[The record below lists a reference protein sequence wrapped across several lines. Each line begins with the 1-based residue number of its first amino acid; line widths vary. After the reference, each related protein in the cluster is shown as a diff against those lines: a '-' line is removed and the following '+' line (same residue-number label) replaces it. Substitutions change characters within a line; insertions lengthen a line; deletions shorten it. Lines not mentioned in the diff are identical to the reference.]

1 MIRMRPTVYWLLTT
15 VHLSTL
21 HDFLGI
27 PHDISIPCPPYMSS
41 SCLCDQC
48 SALCCRYFVLEI
60 ETPETRRQY
69 DDVRWYLVHQ
79 NVFVFIEKRKWYL
92 GVYSRCKHLQE
103 DNRCGIYETR
113 PRICREY
120 STDNCD
126 YHGGEYD
133 WTVLF
138 SSAEQLAAYAE
149 EQLAERALKRLKERR
164 RKERDKTR
172 KPQLTTIARKPA
184 PPQRRRLPKLRP
196 GLMLGPALTPR
207 PNGNNHGTNGNGN
220 GNGKG
225 LALPVLRR

>member
-1 MIRMRPTVYWLLTT
+1 
-15 VHLSTL
+15 
-21 HDFLGI
+21 
-27 PHDISIPCPPYMSS
+27 MSS

-79 NVFVFIEKRKWYL
+79 NVFVFIEKKKWYL

-103 DNRCGIYETR
+103 DNRCGIYDTR
-113 PRICREY
+113 PKICREY

-133 WTVLF
+133 WTILF

-149 EQLAERALKRLKERR
+149 EQLAQRAQKRLKERR
-164 RKERDKTR
+164 RKDREKAGKPQPTVAR
-172 KPQLTTIARKPA
+172 KPQLTLARKPA
-184 PPQRRRLPKLRP
+184 RRRPLPKLRP
-196 GLMLGPALTPR
+196 GLMLGPALTSR
-207 PNGNNHGTNGNGN
+207 ANGNGN
-220 GNGKG
+220 GNGNGVNGNGNSNGNGHSKG

>member
-1 MIRMRPTVYWLLTT
+1 
-15 VHLSTL
+15 
-21 HDFLGI
+21 
-27 PHDISIPCPPYMSS
+27 MSS

-69 DDVRWYLVHQ
+69 DDIRWYLVHQ

-92 GVYSRCKHLQE
+92 GVYARCKHLQP
-103 DNRCGIYETR
+103 DNRCGIYDTR
-113 PRICREY
+113 PKICREY

-164 RKERDKTR
+164 RKERDKVR

-184 PPQRRRLPKLRP
+184 PPPRRRRLPKLRP
-196 GLMLGPALTPR
+196 GLMLGPALTPGS
-207 PNGNNHGTNGNGN
+207 NGNGHGPNGNGN
-220 GNGKG
+220 GNGSGSGKG